1 MGICS
6 CCAGPNALKTVNISK
21 LGVSPRGKL
30 VCEACRMDIIGIKSA
45 LTESMHPI
53 CQSLVHHALKDHEP
67 RMKPI
72 MVAVPKVGWVLMGF
86 IPDVAAIDQGEPRPH
101 VQQAIEAYARGI
113 LGIAAEEEGE
123 EEVAN
128 G

>member
-1 MGICS
+1 MGICR
-6 CCAGPNALKTVNISK
+6 CCGAEGATKRVIVSR
-21 LGVSPRGKL
+21 LGIDHDRKA
-30 VCEACRMDIIGIKSA
+30 VCDECQADIIDIKMA
-45 LTESMHPI
+45 LTSAMHP
-53 CQSLVHHALKDHEP
+53 STFGLLHHALKDVEP